1 MENYLEYIDAYFQR
15 MLDPEEIK
23 RFEQKIAEDPDF
35 ADEVAFYLSAKQS
48 LKAEADLEKKQWF
61 RQLLAERASV
71 VDINQYRSS
80 SRRVWIYR
88 VTAAAAVIVCSFF
101 VWYFVFSKTSSPR
114 QMADDYISQ
123 NLKNLSVTMGEKD
136 SMQEGLRLYNDGQY
150 NSALQQ
156 FESMIQRDTANY
168 LLKNY
173 IGIVYLKLGNYE
185 KALQYFKQ
193 FENDTLYSNPSVF
206 NQALT
211 LLKRNLPGD
220 KEKARELLQ
229 QVRDNDLE
237 GKEFAQKWLDKW

>member
-88 VTAAAAVIVCSFF
+88 VTAAAAVIVCAFF
-101 VWYFVFSKTSSPR
+101 VWYFVFSKTTSPG
-114 QMADDYISQ
+114 QMADNYISE
-123 NLKNLSVTMGEKD
+123 NFKSLSVTMGEKD
-136 SMQEGLRLYNDGQY
+136 SLQEGLRLYNDGQY
-150 NSALQQ
+150 NEALRQ
-156 FESMIQRDTANY
+156 FESIGRRNTESY
-168 LLKNY
+168 SIKKY
-173 IGIVYLKLGNYE
+173 IGITYLRLNNYDS
-185 KALQYFKQ
+185 ALQYFQKFQ
-193 FENDTLYSNPSVF
+193 NDTLYTNPSLF
-206 NQALT
+206 YQALT

-220 KEKARELLQ
+220 KAKARDLLQ